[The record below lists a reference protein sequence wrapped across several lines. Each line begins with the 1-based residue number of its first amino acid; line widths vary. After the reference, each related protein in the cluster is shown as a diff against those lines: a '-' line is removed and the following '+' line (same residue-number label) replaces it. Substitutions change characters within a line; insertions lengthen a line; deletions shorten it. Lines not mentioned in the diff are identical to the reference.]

1 MSMSSD
7 ETANHVPDDFVEI
20 DLEEE
25 VPDEAE
31 NGPQEPS
38 DSGDSGKP
46 TKPELAALVGLMERM
61 QPSRPEILR
70 AVPTYHIVARL
81 GRVFWAREDRSFF
94 SLSKVTQDYDE
105 FLSHSWQVAVWKKV
119 LLLLVIKNGLASVVV
134 GTLTSL
140 LMVLLWQ
147 LDFLPG
153 FPKLG
158 EKWSCWCSS
167 VGLILALF
175 TLAFWRPRGS
185 IFVDRVCIHQFD
197 PRMKAEGIVN
207 IGAVLSVSKSLLVL
221 FDDSYADAWSKLGVS
236 FASSGLEI
244 FVLSVL
250 IWTKDRLWCLFEM
263 AAFLKAHPA
272 AAEKPYI
279 LQVKPILLGFIAC
292 TTCLAAFVGG
302 FFAVFN
308 PFYDL
313 FQFWGVLLAFGAAEG
328 MFLVHASRKYYRS
341 LEAIESQLQD
351 FRLRHAE
358 CWCCSVNHI
367 HPASGMPIEVCDREI
382 VSQCVA
388 SWFGSEQEF
397 DESVRSLTARAL
409 EQQLGY
415 DAFPYLWMLGSFVP
429 VWWPWMD
436 YLAVYSQEG
445 NQFLVPYFVIRFLAF
460 WLFCMPLV
468 ATVGIFFARCL
479 RRKAQ
484 WICTELFLDALVCVL
499 TLPAVLACVAWQLYT
514 QITFYKEEV
523 QDGLLETLGSVV
535 FAAGCGVALFATR
548 KVFHFA
554 NKRLFKRLGA

>member
-1 MSMSSD
+1 MSSD
-7 ETANHVPDDFVEI
+7 ETANQNHIVTVEGHHVAGDFVEI

-38 DSGDSGKP
+38 DSGDSGES
-46 TKPELAALVGLMERM
+46 TKPELAALVGLIERM
-61 QPSRPEILR
+61 QPTRPEILR

-81 GRVFWAREDRSFF
+81 GRVFWSGRDRSFF

-158 EKWSCWCSS
+158 EKWSCWCSFA
-167 VGLILALF
+167 GLILALF

-185 IFVDRVCIHQFD
+185 IFVDRVCINQFD

-207 IGAVLSVSKSLLVL
+207 IGAVLRVSKSLLVL
-221 FDDSYADAWSKLGVS
+221 FDDSYA
-236 FASSGLEI
+236 
-244 FVLSVL
+244 
-250 IWTKDRLWCLFEM
+250 DRLWCLFEM
-263 AAFLKAHPA
+263 AAFLKAHPE

-279 LQVKPILLGFIAC
+279 LHVKPILLGFIAC
-292 TTCLAAFVGG
+292 TTCFGAFGAGV
-302 FFAVFN
+302 FAVFN
-308 PFYDL
+308 PFYDI
-313 FQFWGVLLAFGAAEG
+313 FRFWGVLLVFGAAEG
-328 MFLVHASRKYYRS
+328 MFLVHAFRKYYRS

-382 VSQCVA
+382 VSQCVT

-436 YLAVYSQEG
+436 YLAVYSQWEG
-445 NQFLVPYFVIRFLAF
+445 EQFRVPYFVIRFLAF

-499 TLPAVLACVAWQLYT
+499 TLPSVLACVAWQLYT
-514 QITFYKEEV
+514 EITFYKYGV
-523 QDGLLETLGSVV
+523 QDWLSETLGSVL
-535 FAAGCGVALFATR
+535 FAAGCGVALLATR
-548 KVFHFA
+548 KGFHFA
-554 NKRLFKRLGA
+554 NKRLFKRLGG

>member
-1 MSMSSD
+1 
-7 ETANHVPDDFVEI
+7 
-20 DLEEE
+20 
-25 VPDEAE
+25 
-31 NGPQEPS
+31 
-38 DSGDSGKP
+38 
-46 TKPELAALVGLMERM
+46 M
-61 QPSRPEILR
+61 QPTRPEILR
-70 AVPTYHIVARL
+70 AVPTYHLVAWL
-81 GRVFWAREDRSFF
+81 GRVFWARKDRSFF

-134 GTLTSL
+134 GT
-140 LMVLLWQ
+140 
-147 LDFLPG
+147 DFLPG

-167 VGLILALF
+167 VGLILAVF

-185 IFVDRVCIHQFD
+185 IFVDRVCINQFD
-197 PRMKAEGIVN
+197 PRMRAEGIVN

-221 FDDSYADAWSKLGVS
+221 FDDSYA
-236 FASSGLEI
+236 
-244 FVLSVL
+244 
-250 IWTKDRLWCLFEM
+250 DRLWCLFEM

-313 FQFWGVLLAFGAAEG
+313 FRFWGVLLAFGAAEG

-382 VSQCVA
+382 VSQCVT

-397 DESVRSLTARAL
+397 DESVRKKVR
-409 EQQLGY
+409 EKKKR
-415 DAFPYLWMLGSFVP
+415 SFVP

-445 NQFLVPYFVIRFLAF
+445 NQFLVPYFVIRFLGF

-484 WICTELFLDALVCVL
+484 WICTELFMDALVCVL
-499 TLPAVLACVAWQLYT
+499 TLPAALACVAWQLYT

-523 QDGLLETLGSVV
+523 QDGLLE
-535 FAAGCGVALFATR
+535 

-554 NKRLFKRLGA
+554 NNRVFKRPLKGGVPCSTTYGHLFHVYLARRPMVTCST